1 MADETTQDTLA
12 FTVDDAENVLELIL
26 SNTEGISIRE
36 NNAWVPVNIDED
48 QPTIDDQEWL
58 DAKPEAIAFWDGLSE
73 AERDL
78 TRDQVLEYTVP
89 SE

>member
-1 MADETTQDTLA
+1 VADETIADTLA
-12 FTVDDAENVLELIL
+12 FTVDDEENVLELIL
-26 SNTEGISIRE
+26 SNADGVSVRE
-36 NNAWVPVNIDED
+36 NSTWVPVNTDEA

-58 DAKPEAIAFWDGLSE
+58 DAKPDAVPFWDGLSE

-78 TRDQVLEYTVP
+78 TREQVLEYTVP

>member
-1 MADETTQDTLA
+1 MADETAQDTLA

-26 SNTEGISIRE
+26 SNADGVSIRE
-36 NNAWVPVNIDED
+36 NNAWVPVNTDED

-58 DAKPEAIAFWDGLSE
+58 DATPEAVIFWDSLSE

-89 SE
+89 NE